1 MSVSRPSILRSAVV
15 ALAVGAST
23 LGLMASPAAAEEAS
37 IAEVA
42 AGNADFA
49 TLVAA
54 ATAADLA
61 GTLADCSAGPFTVFA
76 PTNAAFAAAL
86 AALGIP
92 AEALLADT
100 ATLTSILTYHVVPGK
115 VMAADVVGLTSATT
129 LQGSSLAIS
138 VVDGAVKLN
147 GTTTVTATD
156 IEACNGVIHVIDSVL
171 LPANLGAELP
181 ATGSSSSTLTVLALV
196 FLVGGTLI
204 AVGVRRRSATI

>member
-1 MSVSRPSILRSAVV
+1 MAPRSFIRKALMVSAVTAASLGMMATPV
-15 ALAVGAST
+15 AAD
-23 LGLMASPAAAEEAS
+23 EAS

-54 ATAADLA
+54 ATAADLV
-61 GTLADCSAGPFTVFA
+61 GTLSDCSAGPFTVFA

-86 AALGIP
+86 AALGIS

-100 ATLTSILTYHVVPGK
+100 ATLTSVLTYHVVPGK

-129 LQGSSLAIS
+129 LQGSPIAIS
-138 VVDGAVKLN
+138 VVDGSVKLN

-181 ATGSSSSTLTVLALV
+181 ATGSSTSTLTILALV
-196 FLVGGTLI
+196 FLVGGTLM
-204 AVGVRRRSATI
+204 AVIVRRRPAAI

>member
-1 MSVSRPSILRSAVV
+1 
-15 ALAVGAST
+15 
-23 LGLMASPAAAEEAS
+23 MASPAAAEEAS

-181 ATGSSSSTLTVLALV
+181 ATGSSSSTLTVFALV